1 MYPKVIW
8 LHQFFVYLFIFIV
21 NIYTFLS
28 IFLLRIKLY
37 CIIINLYFIKFI
49 EKIRVKIDK
58 NSEISNQNIS
68 S

>member
-1 MYPKVIW
+1 MYPRVIW

-28 IFLLRIKLY
+28 IFFLRIKLY

-49 EKIRVKIDK
+49 DKIRVKIDK
-58 NSEISNQNIS
+58 NSEISNQNVS

>member
-49 EKIRVKIDK
+49 DKIRVKIDK
-58 NSEISNQNIS
+58 NSEISNQNVS

>member
-1 MYPKVIW
+1 MYPRVIW

-58 NSEISNQNIS
+58 NSEISNQNVS

>member
-58 NSEISNQNIS
+58 NSEISNQNVS

>member
-58 NSEISNQNIS
+58 NSEISDQNVS

>member
-1 MYPKVIW
+1 MYPRVIW

-49 EKIRVKIDK
+49 DKIRVKIDK
-58 NSEISNQNIS
+58 NSEISNQNVS